1 MIYQGQPPCDPNTWE
16 VHLDQR
22 RAIDAWIRSRE
33 VKCALP
39 QRASV
44 LKPDRAG
51 KPLFLKKA
59 ESGDSSELAPRL
71 PCKGKSVR
79 NRGVSQT
86 MPFLVIPRSLLR
98 GGFIQEIPRSLLR
111 GYLAKGRGGR
121 NRGVSP
127 TMPFRLIPPQL
138 AAGRLHSA
146 APCPASPC
154 RAGTVAVR
162 ETHHARRHRSTVR
175 LCPGNYSGEC
185 HRGGLQQC
193 LPSSTGR
200 VQRDTVALPKWYNA
214 D

>member
-51 KPLFLKKA
+51 KPLFLKKV

-98 GGFIQEIPRSLLR
+98 GGFIGLTISKRPVPRL
-111 GYLAKGRGGR
+111 
-121 NRGVSP
+121 
-127 TMPFRLIPPQL
+127 T
-138 AAGRLHSA
+138 
-146 APCPASPC
+146 
-154 RAGTVAVR
+154 
-162 ETHHARRHRSTVR
+162 ST
-175 LCPGNYSGEC
+175 
-185 HRGGLQQC
+185 
-193 LPSSTGR
+193 TG
-200 VQRDTVALPKWYNA
+200 
-214 D
+214 